1 MIRDHGYGAH
11 LKAVLRRAR
20 AAASA
25 GARGRACA
33 RICSAGAAAGA
44 RGIRVAAARP
54 SPGGNHLAAHLHFMS
69 DMILELIGASNQLN
83 DVSSA
88 GLGQRVV
95 STRSAQTALDCVAT
109 GRRAGCARAR
119 RRLTGWWCG
128 RGLAGWW
135 ILCRRTLT
143 ALIRRRTL
151 SRRTLACLIRRR
163 ILTRGCLGIDKR
175 CSQQ

>member
-1 MIRDHGYGAH
+1 VIRDHGYGAH

-20 AAASA
+20 AATSA
-25 GARGRACA
+25 AARGRACA
-33 RICSAGAAAGA
+33 RIGIAGAAARA
-44 RGIRVAAARP
+44 RGIRVAAARS

-69 DMILELIGASNQLN
+69 DMILELIGASDELN
-83 DVSSA
+83 GISSA
-88 GLGQRVV
+88 GLSQCVV

-109 GRRAGCARAR
+109 GRRAGFARAR
-119 RRLTGWWCG
+119 WRLTGWWC
-128 RGLAGWW
+128 RWGLAGWW

-143 ALIRRRTL
+143 GLLRRRTL

-163 ILTRGCLGIDKR
+163 TLTRGCLGIDKR